1 MTLVSMSVVNRLI
14 IMIQA
19 NIQIYISVAQSAFI
33 SNHTQQETE
42 SATLSTKTIVSGGV
56 TQTEVVLVP
65 PTPSPST
72 NSTPGLPG
80 SRNSRWKYLREAHI
94 STSL

>member
-1 MTLVSMSVVNRLI
+1 MSVVNLLI
-14 IMIQA
+14 IIIQA

-33 SNHTQQETE
+33 SDHTQQETE

-65 PTPSPST
+65 PTPSPSI
-72 NSTPGLPG
+72 NSTPGLPS